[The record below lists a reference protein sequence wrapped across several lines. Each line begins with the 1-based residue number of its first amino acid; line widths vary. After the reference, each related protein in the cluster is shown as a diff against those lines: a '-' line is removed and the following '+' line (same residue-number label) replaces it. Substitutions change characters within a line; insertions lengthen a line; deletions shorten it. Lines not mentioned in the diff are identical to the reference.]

1 MTMKLDAFE
10 QNEIT
15 NHLRRMGVDKADAA
29 GIWTVKQLTASL
41 NRVYEREYAPTSVVN
56 LFPVTSEIPGH
67 AKYFEYPE
75 LDAVGV
81 AQIVADYTDDLPI
94 VDALA
99 TEKQGKVFRF
109 GNAYLISIDEIKAG
123 AATGSSLQTR
133 KQSIAFEAH
142 DNLLD
147 KLVWSGSTPHGIN
160 SVFNSPNVNQ
170 VTQTTG
176 GWVSAEV
183 ATNDV
188 TRLIDSIE
196 TATNGFHRA
205 NRILLPA
212 SARRLMQKLATNTT
226 ISYAELFTRNNP
238 GVELQYLAFLDNY
251 DGLGGKAAMAYEYD
265 PLNMSIEI
273 PEATNALPA
282 QPKDLHF
289 RVPVTS
295 KSTGLVIYRP
305 LTMAIMKG
313 ITIPAA

>member
-15 NHLRRMGVDKADAA
+15 NHLRRMGVEKADAA

-41 NRVYEREYAPTSVVN
+41 NRTYEREYPTTSVVN
-56 LFPVTSEIPGH
+56 LFPVTNEIPSH
-67 AKYFEYPE
+67 AKYFEYQE

-81 AQIVADYTDDLPI
+81 AQIVADYTDDLPL

-147 KLVWSGSTPHGIN
+147 KLVWSGSAPHGIN
-160 SVFNSPNVNQ
+160 SVFTAPNVNQ
-170 VTQTTG
+170 VTPIPISDAADAVQN
-176 GWVSAEV
+176 V
-183 ATNDV
+183 TN
-188 TRLIDSIE
+188 LIDSIE
-196 TATNGFHRA
+196 TVTSGIHRA

-212 SARRLMQKLATNTT
+212 SMRRLMQNLVPGAAL
-226 ISYAELFTRNNP
+226 SYGELFTRNNP
-238 GVELQYLAFLDNY
+238 GVQLEYLAFLDDY
-251 DGLGGKAAMAYEYD
+251 DGAGGKAALAYEYD
-265 PLNMSIEI
+265 PLNMAIEI

-282 QPKDLHF
+282 QAKDLHF

-295 KSTGLVIYRP
+295 KSTGLIIFRP
-305 LTMAIMKG
+305 FTMSVMRG
-313 ITIPAA
+313 ITFA

>member
-56 LFPVTSEIPGH
+56 LFPVTNEIPGH

-147 KLVWSGSTPHGIN
+147 KLVWSGSAPHGIA
-160 SVFNSPNVNQ
+160 SVFDAPNVNQ
-170 VTQTTG
+170 VTP
-176 GWVSAEV
+176 VSWSGPEA

-196 TATNGFHRA
+196 TATSGFHRA

-212 SARRLMQKLATNTT
+212 SARRLMQRLATNTT
-226 ISYAELFTRNNP
+226 LSYGELFTRNNP
-238 GVELQYLAFLDNY
+238 GVQLEYLAFLDNY
-251 DGLGGKAAMAYEYD
+251 DGAGGKAALAYEYD

-289 RVPVTS
+289 KVPVTS

-305 LTMAIMKG
+305 LTMAVMKG